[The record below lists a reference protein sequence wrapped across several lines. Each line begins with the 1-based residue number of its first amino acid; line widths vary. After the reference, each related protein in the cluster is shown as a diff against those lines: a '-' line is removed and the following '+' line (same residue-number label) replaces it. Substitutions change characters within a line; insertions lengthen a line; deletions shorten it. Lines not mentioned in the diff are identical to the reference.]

1 MTKKTS
7 GSLMDGSKTGLD
19 YKMGLSLKGIL
30 KIAGKAVGFAA
41 NPVGSVIGM
50 VAPTLTKALSNSDL
64 AGGAIDVISNALGI
78 PAQQVPNR
86 MQSLSPEDIGK
97 IKSAEVE
104 YETALVEAGVD
115 IAKIEADSVADA
127 RDMAEKTGLG
137 PHIVL
142 SFLFVVGY
150 FAILFGLLTGW
161 LAMPALEKDLIIL
174 LLGIMTREVGAVM
187 AFWFGSSSG
196 SKSKTDALGS
206 ALNKK

>member
-1 MTKKTS
+1 LNIIKVIK
-7 GSLMDGSKTGLD
+7 
-19 YKMGLSLKGIL
+19 
-30 KIAGKAVGFAA
+30 KAVGFAS
-41 NPVGSVIGM
+41 NPIGSVIGM
-50 VAPTLTKALSNSDL
+50 VAPTLTKALGNSDL
-64 AGGAIDVISNALGI
+64 AGSAIDVISNALGI
-78 PAQQVPNR
+78 TTQQVPQR

-104 YETALVEAGVD
+104 YKTALVKAGVN
-115 IAKIEADSVADA
+115 IAKIEADAVEDA

-142 SFLFVVGY
+142 SFLFVTGY
-150 FAILFGLLTGW
+150 FAVVFGLLTGW
-161 LAMPALEKDLIIL
+161 LVLPPLDRDLIIL